1 MDSKERLERMLS
13 PRSIAVIGA
22 SREPVKIGHAT
33 LLNVL
38 VSGYPG
44 KVYPVNPNAHE
55 IMGLKC
61 YPSVLAIE
69 DEVDLAVITIPARF
83 VPKVVRE
90 CAVKGVAGVIII
102 SAGFGEIGGEG
113 KVLEDQLRE
122 IVKETGIRI
131 IGPNTMGY
139 KNPVDDLDASFVFG
153 MPEPGKIALAS
164 QSGALC
170 IGMIHHANRERIGL
184 SKVISVGNKIDVDD
198 AEIIE
203 YLNEDPDTKV
213 IAMYIEGIKDGK
225 KFMDAVRR
233 CKKPIVAI
241 KSGRTKAGA
250 AAAATHTGSLS
261 GSDKIYESVF
271 RQLRIHRARDTP
283 ELFDFATVLA
293 RQPPLKGKRIG
304 IVTNGG
310 GAGILLSDALEMEGL
325 EVAEITEK
333 TKERLRKVLP
343 PISTPR
349 NPVDVIGDAGFYL
362 YESASKILLE
372 DENVDGIIVVCVHA
386 GYARPK
392 EYVGALKKLVR
403 EHKGYGKP
411 ILGCWIGGEEME
423 SVVLDLK
430 KEKIPVYPSTTRAAK
445 AMRVLWDERERL
457 EKMRKERRKRSKVN

>member
-1 MDSKERLERMLS
+1 MDDKDRLRKMLT
-13 PRSIAVIGA
+13 PHSIAVIGA

-55 IMGLKC
+55 IMGLRC
-61 YPSVLAIE
+61 YPSVLAIP
-69 DEVDLAVITIPARF
+69 DEVDVAIITVPAKF

-90 CAVKGVAGVIII
+90 CAEKGVAGTIII

-113 KVLEDQLRE
+113 KVLEDELRK

-153 MPEPGKIALAS
+153 MPDAGDIALAS

-198 AEIIE
+198 GEIID
-203 YLNEDPDTKV
+203 YLNGDPDTKV

-225 KFMDAVRR
+225 GFIDSVKK

-261 GSDKIYESVF
+261 GSDRIYDSVF
-271 RQLRIHRARDTP
+271 KQLSIHRARDTP
-283 ELFDFATVLA
+283 ELFDFAIALS
-293 RQPPLKGKRIG
+293 RQPALRGRKIG

-310 GAGILLSDALEMEGL
+310 GAGILLSDAIEMEGL
-325 EVAEITEK
+325 EVGEITEE

-372 DENVDGIIVVCVHA
+372 DKNIDGIIVVCVHA

-392 EYVGALKKLVR
+392 EYVGALKKLVK
-403 EHKGYGKP
+403 EHKGCGKP

-423 SVVLDLK
+423 SVILDLK
-430 KEKIPVYPSTTRAAK
+430 KENIPIYPSTTRAARAMAVLK
-445 AMRVLWDERERL
+445 AEWERTHGT
-457 EKMRKERRKRSKVN
+457 SD

>member
-1 MDSKERLERMLS
+1 MDQKERLERMLA

-22 SREPVKIGHAT
+22 AREPVKIGHAT

-61 YPSVLAIE
+61 YPSVLAI
-69 DEVDLAVITIPARF
+69 DDDIDLAVITIPARF

-113 KVLEDQLRE
+113 KVLEDQLRD

-139 KNPVDDLDASFVFG
+139 KNPIDDLDASFIFG
-153 MPEPGKIALAS
+153 MPEPGDIALAS

-170 IGMIHHANRERIGL
+170 IGMIHHANQERIGL

-198 AEIIE
+198 AELIE
-203 YLNEDPDTKV
+203 YLNKDPHTKV

-225 KFMDAVRR
+225 KFMEAARK

-271 RQLRIHRARDTP
+271 RQLGIHRARDTP
-283 ELFDFATVLA
+283 ELFDFANVLA

-403 EHKGYGKP
+403 EHKNCGKP

-423 SVVLDLK
+423 SVVVDLK
-430 KEKIPVYPSTTRAAK
+430 KEKIPVYPSTTRAAR

-457 EKMRKERRKRSKVN
+457 RKVRKRGRKKK

>member
-1 MDSKERLERMLS
+1 MDGRERLKRMFS

-44 KVYPVNPNAHE
+44 KVYPINPKADE

-61 YPSVLAIE
+61 YPSILEIH
-69 DEVDLAVITIPARF
+69 DEIDLAVIAIPARF
-83 VPKVVRE
+83 VPDAVRD
-90 CAVKGVAGVIII
+90 CAKKGVAGVIII

-113 KVLEDQLRE
+113 KVLEDELRE

-153 MPEPGKIALAS
+153 MPDPGHIALAS

-184 SKVISVGNKIDVDD
+184 SKVISVGNKIDVSD

-203 YLNEDPDTKV
+203 YLSKDPHTKV

-225 KFMDAVRR
+225 KFMEAVKK
-233 CKKPIVAI
+233 CDKPIVAI

-261 GSDKIYESVF
+261 GSDRIYESVF

-283 ELFDFATVLA
+283 ELFDFAIALS

-333 TKERLRKVLP
+333 TKERLREVLP

-362 YESASKILLE
+362 YESASRILLE
-372 DENVDGIIVVCVHA
+372 DDNVDGLIVVCVHA

-403 EHKGYGKP
+403 EHKNCGKP

-423 SVVLDLK
+423 SVIIDLK
-430 KEKIPVYPSTTRAAK
+430 EEKIPIYPSTTRAAK
-445 AMRVLWDERERL
+445 AMAVL
-457 EKMRKERRKRSKVN
+457 RKEWVRVSA

>member
-1 MDSKERLERMLS
+1 MDSSEYTRLEKMFS

-22 SREPVKIGHAT
+22 SKKPTKIGHAT

-44 KVYPVNPNAHE
+44 KVYAVNPKESE
-55 IMGLKC
+55 IMGVEC
-61 YPSVLAIE
+61 YPSILDVP
-69 DEVDLAVITIPARF
+69 DRVDLAIITTPAKT
-83 VPKVVRE
+83 VPGIVRE
-90 CAVKGVAGVIII
+90 CAEKGLSGVIII

-113 KVLEDQLRE
+113 KKLEDELCQ

-139 KNPVDDLDASFVFG
+139 KNPIDDLDASFIFG
-153 MPEPGKIALAS
+153 MPDPGDIALAS

-170 IGMIHHANRERIGL
+170 IGMIHHANLEKIGL

-198 AEIIE
+198 AEIISF
-203 YLNEDPDTKV
+203 LNKDPHTKV
-213 IAMYIEGIKDGK
+213 IAMYIEGVKHGRNFI
-225 KFMDAVRR
+225 DAVKQ
-233 CKKPIVAI
+233 CDKPIVAI

-261 GSDKIYESVF
+261 GSDRIYDSVF
-271 RQLRIHRARDTP
+271 RQLNIHRVKDTP
-283 ELFDFATVLA
+283 ELFDVATVLS
-293 RQPPLKGKRIG
+293 RQPPLRGKRIG

-310 GAGILLSDALEMEGL
+310 GAGILISDALELEGL

-333 TKERLRKVLP
+333 TKERLSKVLP

-392 EYVGALKKLVR
+392 EYVGALEKLVR

-411 ILGCWIGGEEME
+411 ILGCWIGGEEMA
-423 SVVLDLK
+423 SVIVDLK
-430 KEKIPVYPSTTRAAK
+430 EEKIPVYPSTTRAAR
-445 AMRVLWDERERL
+445 AMAALYHEHRRL
-457 EKMRKERRKRSKVN
+457 EKRKKKGI

>member
-1 MDSKERLERMLS
+1 MDDKERLERMFS
-13 PRSIAVIGA
+13 PKSIAVIGA

-61 YPSVLAIE
+61 YPSVLVIP

-90 CAVKGVAGVIII
+90 CAEKGVAGVIII
-102 SAGFGEIGGEG
+102 SAGFGEIGGKG
-113 KVLEDQLRE
+113 KILEDELRR

-139 KNPVDDLDASFVFG
+139 KNPIDDLDASFVFG
-153 MPEPGKIALAS
+153 MPDVGDIALAS

-184 SKVISVGNKIDVDD
+184 SKVISVGNKIDVGD

-203 YLNEDPDTKV
+203 YLNKDPHTKV

-225 KFMDAVRR
+225 SFVEAVKR
-233 CKKPIVAI
+233 CDKPIVAI

-261 GSDKIYESVF
+261 GSDRIYASVF
-271 RQLRIHRARDTP
+271 RQLRIHRAGDTP
-283 ELFDFATVLA
+283 ELFDFATALA
-293 RQPPLKGKRIG
+293 RQPPLKEKRIG
-304 IVTNGG
+304 VVTNGG

-333 TKERLRKVLP
+333 TKERLKKVLP
-343 PISTPR
+343 DISTPR

-362 YESASKILLE
+362 YESASRILLE
-372 DENVDGIIVVCVHA
+372 DENVDGLIVVCVHA

-392 EYVGALKKLVR
+392 EYVGALKKLVK
-403 EHKGYGKP
+403 EHRGCGKP

-423 SVVLDLK
+423 GVILDLK
-430 KEKIPVYPSTTRAAK
+430 EEKIPVYPSTTRAAG
-445 AMRVLWDERERL
+445 AMRVLRDEWERVS
-457 EKMRKERRKRSKVN
+457 EK

>member
-1 MDSKERLERMLS
+1 MDDRERLERMFS
-13 PRSIAVIGA
+13 PGSIAVIGA

-44 KVYPVNPNAHE
+44 KVYPVNPKAKE

-61 YPSVLAIE
+61 YPSILDISE
-69 DEVDLAVITIPARF
+69 EIDLAVIAIPARF
-83 VPKVVRE
+83 VPDAVRE
-90 CAVKGVAGVIII
+90 SAKKGVAGVIII

-113 KVLEDQLRE
+113 KVLEDELKD

-153 MPEPGKIALAS
+153 MPDPGHIALAS

-184 SKVISVGNKIDVDD
+184 SKVISVGNKIDVSD

-203 YLNEDPDTKV
+203 YLSKDPHTRV

-225 KFMDAVRR
+225 KFIEAVRR
-233 CKKPIVAI
+233 CDKPIVAI
-241 KSGRTKAGA
+241 KSGRTRAGA

-261 GSDKIYESVF
+261 GSDRIYDSVF

-283 ELFDFATVLA
+283 ELFDFATALS

-333 TKERLRKVLP
+333 TKERLREVLP

-362 YESASKILLE
+362 YESASRILLE
-372 DENVDGIIVVCVHA
+372 DGNVEGLIVVCVHA

-403 EHKGYGKP
+403 EHKNCGKP

-423 SVVLDLK
+423 SVIVDLK
-430 KEKIPVYPSTTRAAK
+430 EEKIPIYPSTTRAAK
-445 AMRVLWDERERL
+445 AMAVLGKEWERV
-457 EKMRKERRKRSKVN
+457 SA

>member
-1 MDSKERLERMLS
+1 MDEKERLERMLA
-13 PRSIAVIGA
+13 PRSIVVIGA

-69 DEVDLAVITIPARF
+69 DEIDLAVITIPARF

-153 MPEPGKIALAS
+153 MPEAGRIALAS

-198 AEIIE
+198 AELIE
-203 YLNEDPDTKV
+203 YLNEDPHTKV

-225 KFMDAVRR
+225 KFMDAVRK

-261 GSDKIYESVF
+261 GSDKIYDSVF
-271 RQLRIHRARDTP
+271 KQLGIHRARDTP

-403 EHKGYGKP
+403 EHKNCGKP
-411 ILGCWIGGEEME
+411 ILGCWIGGEEMA

-445 AMRVLWDERERL
+445 AMRVLLDERERL
-457 EKMRKERRKRSKVN
+457 EKMKNERGK

>member
-1 MDSKERLERMLS
+1 MDDKERLERMFS
-13 PRSIAVIGA
+13 PKSIAVIGA

-44 KVYPVNPNAHE
+44 KVYPVNPHSDE

-61 YPSVLAIE
+61 YPSVLTIP
-69 DEVDLAVITIPARF
+69 DEIDLAVITIPARF
-83 VPKVVRE
+83 VPKVVGE
-90 CAVKGVAGVIII
+90 CAKKGVAGVIII

-113 KVLEDQLRE
+113 KVLEDELRK
-122 IVKETGIRI
+122 IVGETGIRI

-139 KNPVDDLDASFVFG
+139 KNPIDDLDASFVFG
-153 MPEPGKIALAS
+153 MPDPGAIALAS

-184 SKVISVGNKIDVDD
+184 SKVISVGNKIDVSD

-203 YLNEDPDTKV
+203 YLSKDPHTKV

-225 KFMDAVRR
+225 RFMEAVRK
-233 CKKPIVAI
+233 CDKPIVAI

-261 GSDKIYESVF
+261 GSDRIYESVF

-283 ELFDFATVLA
+283 ELFDFATALA
-293 RQPPLKGKRIG
+293 RQPALKGKNIG

-325 EVAEITEK
+325 DVAEITEK
-333 TKERLRKVLP
+333 TKERLAKVLP
-343 PISTPR
+343 EISTPR

-362 YESASKILLE
+362 YESASRILLE
-372 DENVDGIIVVCVHA
+372 DENVDGLIVVCVHA

-392 EYVGALKKLVR
+392 EYVGALKKLVK
-403 EHKGYGKP
+403 EHKNCGKP

-423 SVVLDLK
+423 GVILDLK
-430 KEKIPVYPSTTRAAK
+430 EEKIPVYPSTTRAAR
-445 AMRVLWDERERL
+445 AMKVLRDEWERVPEN
-457 EKMRKERRKRSKVN
+457 KG